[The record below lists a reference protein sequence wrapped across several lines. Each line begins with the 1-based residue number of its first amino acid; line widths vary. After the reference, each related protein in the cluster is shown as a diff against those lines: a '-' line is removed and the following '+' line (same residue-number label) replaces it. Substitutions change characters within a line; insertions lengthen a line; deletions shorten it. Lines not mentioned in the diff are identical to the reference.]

1 MWRPVK
7 KDPMDE
13 DDEELD
19 SAMMVLNKV
28 QEKEEEKSESGN
40 KKKLKMN
47 VMILLNKEWDEV
59 EEDKETTLW
68 HDIKKCCTT
77 VRN

>member
-7 KDPMDE
+7 VDPEDE

-19 SAMMVLNKV
+19 SAMMVLNK
-28 QEKEEEKSESGN
+28 
-40 KKKLKMN
+40 
-47 VMILLNKEWDEV
+47 EWDEV
-59 EEDKETTLW
+59 EEDKATSLW
-68 HDIKKCCTT
+68 QDIKKCCTT

>member
-7 KDPMDE
+7 VHPEDE

-19 SAMMVLNKV
+19 SAMMVLNK
-28 QEKEEEKSESGN
+28 
-40 KKKLKMN
+40 
-47 VMILLNKEWDEV
+47 EWDEV
-59 EEDKETTLW
+59 EDDKATTLW
-68 HDIKKCCTT
+68 NDIKRCFTI